1 MGEFPQAIHIGR
13 SHHTLLSPQ
22 SMITADELIMWTI
35 EKLVKQINFIKIIQC
50 ND

>member
-1 MGEFPQAIHIGR
+1 MQIGR

-22 SMITADELIMWTI
+22 SMITADGLIMWTI
-35 EKLVKQINFIKIIQC
+35 EKLVKQINLIKIIQY